1 MFANKMK
8 NENGFTMI
16 EMLLAMTLGIVVM
29 GVAIFTYNKQ
39 STVLRIGN
47 QETQTRGMARLA
59 MDALV
64 KNIQAAGSG
73 MPPGD
78 SKINNGA
85 NPPVYTPRN
94 AQGISK
100 ASSVA
105 MTLLANT
112 DNINTFIIFDPNPV
126 AFPTITTF
134 QVPPASANTGDPATT
149 FAADDQV
156 VIFDVSSPATT
167 VRRVVQSVS
176 SPTANFD
183 AMVITAAVNS
193 SLITPVRNSVP
204 FMISKYHEITITF
217 DSVAQTI
224 TLVDDMGTDDGGTD
238 DTTTIIANN
247 VTNLTFTYFDSFDT
261 MVDVSTPLDWANT
274 ADQAELGSIRGVAID
289 ITVRDQNE
297 TAVTTTLTSGV
308 TLRNMGI

>member
-1 MFANKMK
+1 MFTKKMK
-8 NENGFTMI
+8 NESGFTLI
-16 EMLLAMTLGIVVM
+16 EMLLAMSLGIVVM

-64 KNIQAAGSG
+64 KNIQTAGSG

-78 SKINNGA
+78 SKINDGA
-85 NPPVYTPRN
+85 NPPIYNPRN

-100 ASSVA
+100 ASSTA

-112 DNINTFIIFDPNPV
+112 DNINTFIINDPT
-126 AFPTITTF
+126 ASTDTF
-134 QVPPASANTGDPATT
+134 KVPPKSANTGDPETT

-167 VRRVVQSVS
+167 VRRIVKAVG
-176 SPTANFD
+176 SPSTKFD
-183 AMVITAAVNS
+183 AMVFTANVNS
-193 SLITPVRNSVP
+193 DIITPIASSAP
-204 FMISKYHEITITF
+204 FMVSKYHEITITF

-247 VTNLTFTYFDSFDT
+247 VTNLTFTYFDSFDS
-261 MVDVSTPLDWANT
+261 MVDVSTPLDWANGT
-274 ADQAELGSIRGVAID
+274 ADQDDLGSIRGIAINL
-289 ITVRDQNE
+289 TVRDQNE
-297 TAVTTTLTSGV
+297 TAVTTTLTSAV

>member
-1 MFANKMK
+1 MSKTK
-8 NENGFTMI
+8 QSGFTLI
-16 EMLLAMTLGIVVM
+16 EMLLAMSLGIVVM

-64 KNIQAAGSG
+64 KNIQTAGHG

-78 SKINNGA
+78 SKINDGA
-85 NPPVYTPRN
+85 NPPTYTPRN

-100 ASSVA
+100 ASSTA

-112 DNINTFIIFDPNPV
+112 DNISTFIINDP
-126 AFPTITTF
+126 ASSTDTF
-134 QVPPASANTGDPATT
+134 MVPPNSANTGNPATT

-167 VRRVVQSVS
+167 VRRIVKAVGSPSV
-176 SPTANFD
+176 NFD
-183 AMVITAAVNS
+183 AMVLTANVNS
-193 SLITPVRNSVP
+193 GIITPVRNSVP
-204 FMISKYHEITITF
+204 FMVSKYHEITITF

-247 VTNLTFTYFDSFDT
+247 VTNLTFTYFDSFDS
-261 MVDVSTPLDWANT
+261 MVDVSTPLDWANGT
-274 ADQAELGSIRGVAID
+274 ADQDDLGSIRGIAINL
-289 ITVRDQNE
+289 TVRDQDE
-297 TAVTTTLTSGV
+297 TAVTTTLTSAV